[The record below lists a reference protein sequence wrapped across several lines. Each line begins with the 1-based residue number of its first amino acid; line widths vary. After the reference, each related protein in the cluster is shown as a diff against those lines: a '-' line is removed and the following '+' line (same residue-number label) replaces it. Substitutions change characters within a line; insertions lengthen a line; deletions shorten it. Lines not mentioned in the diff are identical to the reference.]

1 MQTDDIAAWLTAI
14 WDERQRACAD
24 AQTAID
30 THSALAASGDLE
42 LRWMLQLRRGG
53 EFQGGWDMPG
63 PPTPAEDLA
72 RIAADREILA
82 LHYNDGPGHDS
93 IKRIPAACA
102 MCGTP
107 DEYGIA
113 WPCKTVRLLA
123 LPYADRPGYQEAW
136 RPERLR

>member
-14 WDERQRACAD
+14 WDERQRACAE

-30 THSALAASGDLE
+30 AYSATAASGDLE

-53 EFQGGWDMPG
+53 EFQAGWDMPG

-72 RIAADREILA
+72 RIAADRDILA
-82 LHYNDGPGHDS
+82 LHDLAPDHLTGKPHWCRLDQETQPCRTLRALASAY
-93 IKRIPAACA
+93 AA
-102 MCGTP
+102 
-107 DEYGIA
+107 
-113 WPCKTVRLLA
+113 
-123 LPYADRPGYQEAW
+123 RPGYQEAW